1 MHKIKCYTDGGTNP
15 NPGKGGWG
23 VILICD
29 KLNYRKEM
37 CGGFEMSTN
46 NRMELIAAIKAL
58 EAIKP
63 ESTESVELFS
73 DSAYVVNENEYNLL
87 MKVDTNTKGSSF
99 WFNFKVRGIWK
110 STSKQR
116 NGHANTERGRVI
128 KFNIVNFNKSDIKG
142 FYQNGMNVM
151 SRVCRDED
159 EINGS
164 GGSASGMVGI

>member
-73 DSAYVVNENEYNLL
+73 DSAYVVNAFKQNWIA
-87 MKVDTNTKGSSF
+87 KWVATDWKGGSLV
-99 WFNFKVRGIWK
+99 NIDLWK
-110 STSKQR
+110 QLIPLAKKLNVTFTWIKAH
-116 NGHANTERGRVI
+116 NGHPDNERADQLTWEGRDKESIIDVEYM
-128 KFNIVNFNKSDIKG
+128 KSKN
-142 FYQNGMNVM
+142 QTKM
-151 SRVCRDED
+151 
-159 EINGS
+159 EI
-164 GGSASGMVGI
+164 